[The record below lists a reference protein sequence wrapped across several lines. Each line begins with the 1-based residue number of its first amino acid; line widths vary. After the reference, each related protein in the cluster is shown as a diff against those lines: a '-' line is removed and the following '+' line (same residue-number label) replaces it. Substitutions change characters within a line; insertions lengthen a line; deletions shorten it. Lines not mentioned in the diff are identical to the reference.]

1 MFKRNHELKLIYI
14 FIFALFAIFLFYPLV
29 LVLMRAIQTNGVIS
43 LDNIVKVISKERFV
57 TSLSNSFLIASIT
70 ALLSTGIAFFLAY
83 TIHFTSVPK
92 WFKKLINLVAT
103 MPMLMPTITYGF
115 AIIYTF
121 GKQGVFTKIFG
132 FQPFNLYGF
141 NGLLIGYLIYTL
153 PIAFVLIK
161 NTMTYIDKKQFL
173 VSILMGDSPLRRFF
187 HTVFRPL
194 AYTLVIAFIQTFFLS
209 FTDFGIPAAIGGQFE
224 VIASTL
230 YNQMLGSI
238 PNFHNGA
245 VISLVMLI
253 PSIVA
258 VLVVRKIEKM
268 NVRYENISDVMLPEV
283 KKKNWFCGIVSACIM
298 LGVVSVFA
306 VIFILPFVKEWP
318 YDISFSFVHVIE
330 TFQSANLLDVVKNSF
345 IVAIATAV
353 CGTIVS
359 YVAAIISAR
368 GKMPKLIRGS
378 IDFVSTLTNALPGM
392 VVGIGF
398 MFAFK
403 GTNIQNTYIILI
415 ICNVVHFFSTP
426 YVMIKNAFMKM
437 NLSFETTGR
446 LLGDSWFGTL
456 RKVMIP
462 CSISTVFEMFSY
474 YFINSMVT
482 ISAIIFLVGAETGV
496 ITTKIKELQH
506 FAKFADIFVLSL
518 LIFIAN
524 IIMKTLMNHLTKKES
539 EKRYYVEA
547 K

>member
-1 MFKRNHELKLIYI
+1 MFKRNNELKLIYI
-14 FIFALFAIFLFYPLV
+14 LVFALFAIFLLYPLV
-29 LVLMRAIQTNGVIS
+29 LVLIRAIQTNGVIS
-43 LDNIVKVISKERFV
+43 FDNIIKVVSKERFL
-57 TSLSNSFLIASIT
+57 TSLQNSFLIASIA
-70 ALLSTGIAFFLAY
+70 ALLSTSLAFFLAY
-83 TIHFTSVPK
+83 TVHFTAVPK
-92 WFKKLINLVAT
+92 AFKKLINIIAT

-121 GKQGVFTKIFG
+121 GKQGVFTKLFG

-153 PIAFVLIK
+153 PVAFILIK
-161 NTMTYIDKKQFL
+161 NTMTYIDKKQFV

-187 HTVFRPL
+187 HTIFRPL
-194 AYTLVIAFIQTFFLS
+194 VYTLVIAFIQTFFLS

-245 VISLVMLI
+245 VISLVMLV
-253 PSIVA
+253 PSILA
-258 VLVVRKIEKM
+258 VLVVRRIEKM
-268 NVRYENISDVMLPEV
+268 NVRYENISEETLPNV
-283 KKKNWFCGIVSACIM
+283 KSKNWICGIGASLIM
-298 LGVVSVFA
+298 LGIVAVFA

-318 YDISFSFVHVIE
+318 YNISFSLDHVKE

-345 IVAIATAV
+345 IVATLTAI
-353 CGTIVS
+353 CGTVVS

-368 GKMPKLIRGS
+368 GKMPRFITGS
-378 IDFVSTLTNALPGM
+378 IDFISTLTNALPGM
-392 VVGIGF
+392 VIGIGF

-403 GTNIQNTYIILI
+403 GTNIQNTYLILI

-506 FAKFADIFVLSL
+506 FAKFTDIFVLSL
-518 LIFIAN
+518 LIFVAN
-524 IIMKTLMNHLTKKES
+524 IMMKSFMNHLTKKES
-539 EKRYYVEA
+539 EKRYYVEV